1 MKPTYYLK
9 KLKELSKRYARAQQ
23 VPLHKARDTVAETL
37 GFSHWND
44 VTKAHRAGWTPT
56 EGHVS
61 AVESLLVEAL
71 PGDQAG
77 GPRFG
82 SFIGDSIFETDVQ
95 HGTIDGHEYTISA
108 SMGDIHMHG
117 TGWHLHVPEAPN
129 GEPRLE
135 TTKQIEHEAPVY
147 EASFQQEAL
156 DIAIKQAEQVRA
168 GIASDW
174 PRRSTKPDK
183 DGLVRH
189 PLNGAES
196 DKWFCL
202 HCDASITGE
211 QIAKSLWHC
220 PRCDASP
227 LDIFESPWWLEEQD
241 AQPEPITNKEINGR
255 PELVVDV
262 LDTRLKLELDAE
274 KVTLLIR
281 SALVED
287 ASNVSERLGA
297 LFADIFVHDDND
309 VCITFDEDLWP
320 EHKEPVSALA
330 VAAQLGI
337 NVDQELCL
345 RELPFAWPGLGE
357 LTKSTVEYTEMML
370 KAYASQRSD
379 KDVE

>member
-23 VPLHKARDTVAETL
+23 VPLHEARDTVAEVL

-44 VTKAHRAGWTPT
+44 VTKAQRAGWTPT
-56 EGHVS
+56 KEHVS

-71 PGDQAG
+71 PGEEAC
-77 GPRFG
+77 GPEFG
-82 SFIGDSIFETDVQ
+82 SFLANSLFETDVQ
-95 HGTIDGHEYTISA
+95 HGTIDGHEYAISA
-108 SMGDIHMHG
+108 SMGDVHMYG
-117 TGWHLHVPEAPN
+117 TGWHLYVPEAPN

-135 TTKQIEHEAPVY
+135 IAKQIEHEAPVY
-147 EASFQQEAL
+147 ETAFQQEAL
-156 DIAIKQAEQVRA
+156 KIAVKRAEQVRA

-189 PLNGAES
+189 PLKRALS

-202 HCDASITGE
+202 HCDASVTGE

-227 LDIFESPWWLEEQD
+227 LDIFDSPWWLEEQD
-241 AQPEPITNKEINGR
+241 TQSEPIADEDIHGR

-287 ASNVSERLGA
+287 ASNVSEQLGA

-337 NVDQELCL
+337 NVDLERCL

-357 LTKSTVEYTEMML
+357 HTKSTVEYTEMML
-370 KAYASQRSD
+370 NAYASQRAD
-379 KDVE
+379 KEVE

>member
-23 VPLHKARDTVAETL
+23 IPLHKARDTVAQVL

-44 VTKAHRAGWTPT
+44 VTKAHKAGWSPT
-56 EGHVS
+56 KEHVS

-77 GPRFG
+77 RPRFG
-82 SFIGDSIFETDVQ
+82 SFIGDSILDTDVQ
-95 HGTIDGHEYTISA
+95 HGTIDGYEYTISA
-108 SMGDIHMHG
+108 SMGDVHMHG

-135 TTKQIEHEAPVY
+135 IAKQIEHEAPVY
-147 EASFQQEAL
+147 EAAFQQEAL
-156 DIAIKQAEQVRA
+156 EIAIKRAEQVRA

-189 PLNGAES
+189 PINGAES

-202 HCDASITGE
+202 HCDTSITGE

-227 LDIFESPWWLEEQD
+227 LDIFESPWWIEDQD
-241 AQPEPITNKEINGR
+241 AQPEPISNEEISGR
-255 PELVVDV
+255 PELVVDAP
-262 LDTRLKLELDAE
+262 DTRLKLELDTE

-297 LFADIFVHDDND
+297 LFADILVHDDND
-309 VCITFDEDLWP
+309 VCITLDEDLWP

-357 LTKSTVEYTEMML
+357 HTKSTVEYTEMML
-370 KAYASQRSD
+370 KAYANQRAD
-379 KDVE
+379 NDVE